1 MEKAKIDRINALAA
15 KAKTPAGLTEAELAE
30 QKALREEYLTEYR
43 RALRGNSHETV
54 VLDANGT
61 KTVINQK
68 KKS

>member
-15 KAKTPAGLTEAELAE
+15 KAKTPAGLTEAELTE

-43 RALRGNSHETV
+43 RALRGRLDETV
-54 VLDANGT
+54 VLRPDGS
-61 KTVINQK
+61 KTIITE